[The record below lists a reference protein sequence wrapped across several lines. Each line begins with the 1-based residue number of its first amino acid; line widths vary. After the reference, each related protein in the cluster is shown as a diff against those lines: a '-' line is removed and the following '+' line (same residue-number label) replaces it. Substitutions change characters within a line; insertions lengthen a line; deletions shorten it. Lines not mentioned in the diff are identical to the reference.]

1 VTHRR
6 EDDHRRGRAP
16 EGRRSCRRCDR
27 PVVLLARIHGH
38 RRDGTSSGGVAAGIR
53 LTRTRSVVTAAT
65 GGRQPI
71 SPAHSHVTSRRP
83 TSTSTSSRRETM
95 FCSRANARGR
105 VRDWARF
112 RPTPGLN
119 EGQPFDWAGI
129 QTGPGGPRGSGGVP
143 GRYGAKR
150 TSPKGEEKELTLLD
164 RWTCANGKE

>member
-1 VTHRR
+1 LSPLRPTCRASCKNPWPPSGRDVVGRGCRWDPTNSHPLRRHRCHRR
-6 EDDHRRGRAP
+6 PSTH
-16 EGRRSCRRCDR
+16 
-27 PVVLLARIHGH
+27 LACAQPRHLA
-38 RRDGTSSGGVAAGIR
+38 SSH
-53 LTRTRSVVTAAT
+53 LHLHL
-65 GGRQPI
+65 P
-71 SPAHSHVTSRRP
+71 
-83 TSTSTSSRRETM
+83 TM

-129 QTGPGGPRGSGGVP
+129 QTGPGGPRGSGSVP